1 MSHSE
6 HLSSAECVSIA
17 RRVTW
22 TGFWVNAGLSAAKIA
37 VGITARSGALVAD
50 GIHSLSDF
58 LTDFIVLIMVGIS
71 RKEPDR
77 RHEFGHGKY
86 ETLATVLLALVLLI
100 VAIGIM
106 YSGITDILRY
116 MNGEAL
122 AQPGVAALVMC
133 ALSIAGKEWLYHY
146 TCKAGHKIHSEA
158 VIANAW
164 HHRSDALSSLATFAG
179 VGAAVF
185 FGSRAA
191 ILDPIAAIIVAV
203 FIILVAVKMTL
214 PAIGELLDNSLPE
227 STEAVIIKA
236 IEGTPGVISY
246 ERLRTRRSGAIAIVN
261 VEIKVKPE
269 ITVAQ
274 GHEIAT
280 AVENNIRAA
289 IDDPLAIVATH
300 VEPA

>member
-1 MSHSE
+1 MNNTQ

-22 TGFWVNAGLSAAKIA
+22 TGFWVNAGLSVAKII

-50 GIHSLSDF
+50 GVHSLSDF

-86 ETLATVLLALVLLI
+86 ETLATVMLALVLLI

-106 YSGITDILRY
+106 YSGITAILRY

-122 AQPGVAALVMC
+122 GQPGVAAPVMC
-133 ALSIAGKEWLYHY
+133 ALSIVSKEWLYQY
-146 TCKAGHKIHSEA
+146 TVKAGRRIHSEA

-164 HHRSDALSSLATFAG
+164 HHRSDALSSLATFVG
-179 VGAAVF
+179 VGGAIF
-185 FGSRAA
+185 FGSGAA

-203 FIILVAVKMTL
+203 FIMLVAIKMIL

-227 STEAVIIKA
+227 RVEAEIIKA
-236 IEGTPGVISY
+236 ITTTPGVISY
-246 ERLRTRRSGAIAIVN
+246 ERLRTRRSGAIAIIN
-261 VEIKVKPE
+261 VEIKVEPA

-280 AVENNIRAA
+280 VVENNIRAA